1 MSEIKADHFLDMRR
15 VSCPLNYVKTKLKIE
30 EIAIGETLE
39 LLLSDGEPVVNVPRS
54 VKEDGHKILRL
65 KQVEDYYSVIIERC

>member
-1 MSEIKADHFLDMRR
+1 MSEIKADHFLDMRK

-39 LLLSDGEPVVNVPRS
+39 LLLGDGEPIINVPGS
-54 VKEDGHKILRL
+54 LKEDGHKILRL

>member
-1 MSEIKADHFLDMRR
+1 MSEIKADHYLDMRK

-30 EIAIGETLE
+30 EIAVGETLE

>member
-1 MSEIKADHFLDMRR
+1 MGEIKADHYLDMRK
-15 VSCPLNYVKTKLKIE
+15 VSCPLNYVKTKLRIE